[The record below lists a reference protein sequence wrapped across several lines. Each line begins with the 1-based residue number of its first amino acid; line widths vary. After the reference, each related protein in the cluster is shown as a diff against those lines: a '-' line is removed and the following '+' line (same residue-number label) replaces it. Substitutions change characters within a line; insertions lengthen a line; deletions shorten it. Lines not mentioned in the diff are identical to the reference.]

1 MKKLFAATLLV
12 ITSQVWANILIYN
25 PSDGG
30 KQQICIFQQGVLTC
44 L

>member
-1 MKKLFAATLLV
+1 MKKAVATLLLV
-12 ITSQVWANILIYN
+12 ISTSSWANILIYN

-30 KQQICIFQQGVLTC
+30 RQQICVYQQGVLTC